1 MKLHNCHNPRK
12 HISKKNIYVP
22 EIAENTMKVTQNR
35 WHVQAHKMCETL
47 IQPSSW
53 IAVISCNDNYWLH
66 SSAPYH
72 GCKINKYI
80 KSTQNTWQTIIQ
92 NLCPEF
98 LKHVPEQRERL
109 SHTLLDSPP
118 PKIEMALPMLWQKSL
133 NYTIFPTHV
142 SYRSSPW
149 RRDTTVGVSMQQTHP
164 IWFVFPGFTMIHNHI
179 VKVSQPLN
187 RNLFHNGKCLSIIRV
202 MNNQGCNWTNT
213 KALHPLKTSQSSSS
227 PRNIPS
233 CFIFMRLQTKTPQ

>member
-1 MKLHNCHNPRK
+1 MCKL
-12 HISKKNIYVP
+12 
-22 EIAENTMKVTQNR
+22 TQR
-35 WHVQAHKMCETL
+35 VKPL
-47 IQPSSW
+47 FQPSSW

-92 NLCPEF
+92 NLSWVSEACPRA
-98 LKHVPEQRERL
+98 KGRL
-109 SHTLLDSPP
+109 LLASPP
-118 PKIEMALPMLWQKSL
+118 PKIEMALPMVWQKSL

-164 IWFVFPGFTMIHNHI
+164 IWFCLSWLHHDPQPHSQSKPSIEQ
-179 VKVSQPLN
+179 KSVSQRQMPLY
-187 RNLFHNGKCLSIIRV
+187 H
-202 MNNQGCNWTNT
+202 
-213 KALHPLKTSQSSSS
+213 QSHEQSG
-227 PRNIPS
+227 
-233 CFIFMRLQTKTPQ
+233 L